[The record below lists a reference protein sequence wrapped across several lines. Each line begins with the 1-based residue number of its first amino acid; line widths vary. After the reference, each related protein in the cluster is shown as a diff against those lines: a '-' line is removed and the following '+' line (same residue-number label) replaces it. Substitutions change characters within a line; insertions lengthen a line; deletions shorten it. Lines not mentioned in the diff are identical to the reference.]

1 VKWTRGEQS
10 SDETVEDRGS
20 MRTLVLEDWRRLVV
34 EEAPDPQPAAG
45 EVLVRTIATGICGSD
60 VHGYTGENGRR
71 ALGQVMGHE
80 TVGRVEALGP
90 GADPGSGLSVGDVV
104 TLNPV
109 IGCGRCEQC
118 RDGSPQA
125 CSTKTVVG
133 VTPSYT
139 SAFSELVVAPA
150 PNVIPLPEGTPV
162 EYGALVEPLAV
173 GYHAARR
180 GSIEQGALVLV
191 VGGGPIG
198 QACVLAAQRLGADR
212 VVVSEPSQH
221 RRSLCSGLGAAVV
234 DPTSADD
241 LATAVIGELGGRPS
255 VVLDAVGT
263 VASLE
268 AAFACA
274 PLMSTIVLVGMG
286 QQVLQVAAF
295 EVSTKERAVV
305 GSFCYTPVEFA
316 ETASWVGSCP
326 HDLGLLIQ
334 DRVPLARADE
344 AFADLADG
352 RGDLSKI
359 LVMVQE

>member
-1 VKWTRGEQS
+1 
-10 SDETVEDRGS
+10 
-20 MRTLVLEDWRRLVV
+20 MRTLVLKDWRRLDI
-34 EEAPDPQPAAG
+34 EQAPDPELHQE

-71 ALGQVMGHE
+71 ILGQVMGHE
-80 TVGRVEALGP
+80 TVGQVEALGP
-90 GADPGSGLSVGDVV
+90 EVTAASGLSVGDLV
-104 TLNPV
+104 TVNPV
-109 IGCGRCEQC
+109 IGCGQCELC
-118 RDGSPQA
+118 RRGNPQA

-139 SAFSELVVAPA
+139 SAFAELIVAPA
-150 PNVIPLPEGTPV
+150 PNVISLPKGTPV

-180 GSIEQGALVLV
+180 GGIKDGSLVLV

-212 VVVSEPSQH
+212 VVVSEPSEH
-221 RRSLCSGLGAAVV
+221 RRTLCSKLGAEVV
-234 DPTSADD
+234 DPTSVDD
-241 LATAVIGELGGRPS
+241 LSAAVLDDLGGRPG

-263 VASLE
+263 VSSLE
-268 AAFACA
+268 TAFDCA

-286 QQVLQVAAF
+286 QQILELPAF

-305 GSFCYTPVEFA
+305 GSFCYTPLEFA
-316 ETASWVGSCP
+316 ETASWIGNCSQ
-326 HDLGLLIQ
+326 DLGLLIQ
-334 DRVPLARADE
+334 DRVPLAQADE
-344 AFADLADG
+344 AFAALAQG
-352 RGDLSKI
+352 SGELSKI

>member
-1 VKWTRGEQS
+1 
-10 SDETVEDRGS
+10 
-20 MRTLVLEDWRRLVV
+20 
-34 EEAPDPQPAAG
+34 
-45 EVLVRTIATGICGSD
+45 
-60 VHGYTGENGRR
+60 
-71 ALGQVMGHE
+71 
-80 TVGRVEALGP
+80 
-90 GADPGSGLSVGDVV
+90 VGDVV
-104 TLNPV
+104 TVNPV
-109 IGCGRCEQC
+109 IGCGQCAQC
-118 RDGSPQA
+118 RGGSPQA

-133 VTPSYT
+133 VTASYS
-139 SAFSELVVAPA
+139 SAFAELVVAPA

-180 GSIEQGALVLV
+180 GGIEQGSLVLV

-221 RRSLCSGLGAAVV
+221 RRSLCSTLGAAVV
-234 DPTSADD
+234 DPASVDD
-241 LATAVIGELGGRPS
+241 LATAVLDELGGRPG

-263 VASLE
+263 VSSLQ
-268 AAFACA
+268 AAFDCA

-286 QQVLQVAAF
+286 QQVLEVPAF

-305 GSFCYTPVEFA
+305 GSFCYTPAEFA
-316 ETASWVGSCP
+316 ETASWVGRCP

-334 DRVPLARADE
+334 GRVPLAGADE
-344 AFADLADG
+344 AFADLAGG